1 MAAPARAGEAGA
13 RAGALP
19 TARAAPRRAPCA
31 RRRWQGC
38 PRRARSTRSTVRSHV
53 RGEGTGAGPGGRWE
67 QRGARRGW
75 PEAALQR
82 PVGEME
88 QIEDARARAERA
100 GQPPCPRARGC
111 AVERWSVST
120 RERLAFLPSPLAFG
134 GVEHRLRHGKRWA
147 RGTRKL
153 PARARFTFSPR
164 RRAHQRAR
172 RRCCASVRRTL
183 PAVWGARSTLRCP
196 RFPLAERKSM
206 GAVTAPALGRHQRE
220 RPCASCASRP
230 CARGTP
236 RATWRSTPFGPLA
249 AARRFVAD
257 APWHARACRTRATQ
271 IPSTRCRA
279 RATTS
284 ASRAVRRASR

>member
-1 MAAPARAGEAGA
+1 MTCVRSARARAVRPKASRFFFFFLWPRLARAWEAGA

-19 TARAAPRRAPCA
+19 TARTAPRRAPCA

-75 PEAALQR
+75 PEAAVQR

-111 AVERWSVST
+111 AVERRSVST

-153 PARARFTFSPR
+153 PARARFIFP
-164 RRAHQRAR
+164 
-172 RRCCASVRRTL
+172 
-183 PAVWGARSTLRCP
+183 PGAELIS
-196 RFPLAERKSM
+196 
-206 GAVTAPALGRHQRE
+206 ALGGG
-220 RPCASCASRP
+220 A
-230 CARGTP
+230 
-236 RATWRSTPFGPLA
+236 
-249 AARRFVAD
+249 
-257 APWHARACRTRATQ
+257 ARACDG
-271 IPSTRCRA
+271 RCRRCGGRGA
-279 RATTS
+279 RCGARVS
-284 ASRAVRRASR
+284 HSRSGNQWAP